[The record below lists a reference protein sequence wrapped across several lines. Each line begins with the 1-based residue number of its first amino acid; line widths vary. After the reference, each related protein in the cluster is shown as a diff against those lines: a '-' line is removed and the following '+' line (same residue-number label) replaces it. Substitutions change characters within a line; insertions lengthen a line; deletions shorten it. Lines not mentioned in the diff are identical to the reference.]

1 MRTANN
7 PLAADHEGRR
17 EKLVAITSGLVAAAP
32 RGC

>member
-17 EKLVAITSGLVAAAP
+17 GKLAALLWGSVAAAP